1 MAQRERKN
9 CVSCE
14 QRKLQRCWFCS
25 RPSAPSPS
33 CSSSCGSRGERKKRA
48 SEVYTGVKA
57 RQGKAKQFK
66 AGTKSIRSLLRV
78 NLFSFASLSSC
89 LRLSS
94 LNFCHVCVALTHS
107 HFDSCNQRQAE
118 EEAALLCSRV
128 SSFELHTL
136 SLFVSLVSGF
146 YLLECLFGCR
156 NVSNLLDRSAGLG
169 RLSRL

>member
-1 MAQRERKN
+1 
-9 CVSCE
+9 VS
-14 QRKLQRCWFCS
+14 
-25 RPSAPSPS
+25 AA
-33 CSSSCGSRGERKKRA
+33 SRGSSNDVGFALAPPLRLPAAAVRAAQEEREKSERA
-48 SEVYTGVKA
+48 RFTLAS